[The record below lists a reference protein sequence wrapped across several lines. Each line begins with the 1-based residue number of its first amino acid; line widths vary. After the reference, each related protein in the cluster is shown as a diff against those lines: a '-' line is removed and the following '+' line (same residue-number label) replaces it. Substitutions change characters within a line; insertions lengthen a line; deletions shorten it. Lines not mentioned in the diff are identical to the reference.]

1 MPLIGNVLNP
11 LANSVLLPLGLTAAA
26 SVTDAAIH
34 KKMFGSGVTTIIL
47 DEKMNDLMIIIKLL
61 KESDLLKVH
70 QCRFENLPICMCS

>member
-34 KKMFGSGVTTIIL
+34 KKMFGSCVTTIIL

>member
-1 MPLIGNVLNP
+1 
-11 LANSVLLPLGLTAAA
+11 
-26 SVTDAAIH
+26 
-34 KKMFGSGVTTIIL
+34 MFGSGVTTLIIL